1 MKNLPLNKQ
10 NAQNEID
17 FRIRSVIRDYWAAF
31 GYCFER
37 CMSACESAPEYY
49 MPGLRPFEEEA
60 AICKACEYYQDD

>member
-1 MKNLPLNKQ
+1 MAYDTNYPVTCPIDNK
-10 NAQNEID
+10 
-17 FRIRSVIRDYWAAF
+17 VIYMDD
-31 GYCFER
+31 CFER